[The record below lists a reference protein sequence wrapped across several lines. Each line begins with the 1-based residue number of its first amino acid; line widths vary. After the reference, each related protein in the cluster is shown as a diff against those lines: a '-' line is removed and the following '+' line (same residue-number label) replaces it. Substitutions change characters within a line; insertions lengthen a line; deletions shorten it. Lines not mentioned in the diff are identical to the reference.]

1 MPAMRGVPVRS
12 SHSDDTMIKV
22 LAINGSPRKGGN
34 TSILIRHILRELENE
49 GIETEIVQLGGR
61 KIHGC
66 TACMKCF
73 ENRDRKCVIDDDF
86 VNTVIGKMT
95 EADGILL
102 GSPVYFLDVTSE
114 MKALIDRA
122 GFVSYA
128 NGHFLSDKVGNAA
141 VAVRR
146 AGASRT
152 ADSMLHF
159 FLANDMIVPGLPCIG
174 IGREIG
180 DVERDEEGISHAK
193 KVGQNM
199 ARLLKIMAQHPRP
212 PHEPVPDERMQK
224 TKKGGKKP

>member
-1 MPAMRGVPVRS
+1 
-12 SHSDDTMIKV
+12 MIKV
-22 LAINGSPRKGGN
+22 LAINGSPRKDGN
-34 TSILIRHILRELENE
+34 TAILIQTILAELEKE
-49 GIETEIVQLGGR
+49 GIETETIQIGGK

-66 TACMKCF
+66 MACMKCF
-73 ENRDRKCVIDDDF
+73 ENRDGRCIIDDDIA
-86 VNTVIGKMT
+86 NSCIQKMR
-95 EADGILL
+95 EADGIIL

-128 NGHFLSDKVGNAA
+128 NGHPFRNKVGNVT

-159 FLANDMIVPGLPCIG
+159 LLAQDLVVPGLPCIG
-174 IGREIG
+174 IGRDIG
-180 DVERDEEGISHAK
+180 DVLKDEEGMANAK

-199 ARLLKIMAQHPRP
+199 AQLLLHFKRHPLSVP
-212 PHEPVPDERMQK
+212 KPKQPDERMINMMK
-224 TKKGGKKP
+224 

>member
-1 MPAMRGVPVRS
+1 MRVMRGVPERS
-12 SHSDDTMIKV
+12 SYDDTMTKI
-22 LAINGSPRKGGN
+22 LAINGSPRKDGN
-34 TSILIRHILRELENE
+34 TSILIRYILRELENE
-49 GIETEIVQLGGR
+49 GIETETVQIGGR

-73 ENRDRKCVIDDDF
+73 ENRDRKCVIDDDL

-122 GFVSYA
+122 GFVSFA
-128 NGHFLSDKVGNAA
+128 NGHFLSDKVGNAV

-199 ARLLKIMAQHPRP
+199 ARLLKIMAQYPRP
-212 PHEPVPDERMQK
+212 PHEHVPDERMQK